1 LVQDGNEQ
9 ASGSATHPGGGD
21 MTGSVRKQWDR
32 QADAF
37 DDEPDHGLR
46 DPNVRAAWDALLSPL
61 LPAPPATVLDLGC
74 GTGSLSV
81 LLAERG
87 YDVTGVDLSPRMIER
102 ARAKAAAHQVSV
114 RLLVGDASDPR
125 GVATANQAVLA
136 RHLLWALP
144 DPAAALDRW
153 RTLLD
158 PGGTLLLVEG
168 LWGTGAGLPSAD
180 VLALVQARFRDARL
194 RMLTDPAL
202 WGRPITDERYLVTA
216 RR

>member
-1 LVQDGNEQ
+1 MRED
-9 ASGSATHPGGGD
+9 
-21 MTGSVRKQWDR
+21 WDR
-32 QADAF
+32 EADTF
-37 DDEPDHGLR
+37 DDDPDHGLR
-46 DPNVRAAWDALLSPL
+46 DPVVRAAWDALLAPL
-61 LPAPPATVLDLGC
+61 LPQAPATVLDLGC

-102 ARAKAAAHQVSV
+102 ARSKVAAHQVSV
-114 RLLVGDASDPR
+114 RLLVGDASDAR
-125 GVATANQAVLA
+125 GVATANQVVLA

-153 RTLLD
+153 RTLLA
-158 PGGTLLLVEG
+158 PGGTLVLVEG

-202 WGRPITDERYLVTA
+202 WGRAITDERYLVTA

>member
-1 LVQDGNEQ
+1 VT
-9 ASGSATHPGGGD
+9 S
-21 MTGSVRKQWDR
+21 SVREEWDR

-46 DPNVRAAWDALLSPL
+46 DPGVRAAWDALLSPL

-87 YDVTGVDLSPRMIER
+87 YDVTGVDLSPRMVQR
-102 ARAKAAAHQVSV
+102 AGAKAAEHQVSV
-114 RLLVGDASDPR
+114 RLLVGDASHPR
-125 GVATANQAVLA
+125 GVADGYRVVLA

-144 DPAAALDRW
+144 EPAAALDRW
-153 RTLLD
+153 SDLLA

-168 LWGTGAGLPSAD
+168 LWGTGAGLAADD
-180 VLALVQARFRDARL
+180 VLTLVRARYREVRL
-194 RMLTDPAL
+194 RLLPDPAL
-202 WGRPITDERYLVTA
+202 WGGPISDQRYVVTA
-216 RR
+216 TSAAPGPAGVVGR